1 LALSLKEIK
10 QMELNG
16 NQQAARQILVNLCT
30 KNLNSQEI
38 TGDMSINNDLGIDSL
53 QFIRLILEVEVNAGA
68 NIVNV
73 QNIPHIKTV
82 NDLYEVLS
90 N

>member
-1 LALSLKEIK
+1 
-10 QMELNG
+10 MELNR
-16 NQQAARQILVNLCT
+16 NQTAARQILVNLST
-30 KNLNSQEI
+30 KNLDSQEI
-38 TGDMSINNDLGIDSL
+38 KGEMSINDDLGIDSL

-68 NIVNV
+68 AIFNV
-73 QNIPHIKTV
+73 QNIPKIKTV